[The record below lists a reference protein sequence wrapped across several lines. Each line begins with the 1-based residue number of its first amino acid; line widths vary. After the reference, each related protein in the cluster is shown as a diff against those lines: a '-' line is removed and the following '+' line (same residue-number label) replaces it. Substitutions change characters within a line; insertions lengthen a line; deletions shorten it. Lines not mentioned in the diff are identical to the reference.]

1 MITKA
6 EIKKELL
13 REFPKTFVELL
24 NEAGIIDE
32 LKNSRNEH
40 IIFWESCLRAEIDP
54 VYEKYN
60 EVLGRLH
67 ELARH

>member
-13 REFPKTFVELL
+13 KEFPKTFVELL

-32 LKNSRNEH
+32 LKQIRNEH
-40 IIFWESCLRAEIDP
+40 AIFWEPCLRAEIAP

-60 EVLGRLH
+60 EILGRLH
-67 ELARH
+67 ELTRY